1 MDYLLALL
9 VKRFIILEEVDLTLV
24 KVDLEEVVMVE

>member
-9 VKRFIILEEVDLTLV
+9 VNRFIILEVVDLTSV